1 LPPRAAAAGRGALGR
16 PLLTANVEVVTKDM
30 LMEWGMLLA
39 MIIVVA
45 QLIASIAVVE
55 LLTSRLAKMES
66 KIADLLYH
74 AKHPSE

>member
-1 LPPRAAAAGRGALGR
+1 
-16 PLLTANVEVVTKDM
+16 M